1 MKIFLSHSSSQKALV
16 REVKRHLPNKLD
28 AWLDEV
34 DLGVGI
40 DVEKGLQEA
49 ILRCDLLL
57 LFIDHAANNSE
68 WVAKEVAWALEKE
81 EITGLPFL
89 LPIMCEPEAW
99 QEVDP
104 RVRQRKFLTL
114 QNQEEESI
122 AKLGRE
128 LTSEVLGWM
137 SLRLD
142 KDNSTSPGVLESQSN
157 AELIR
162 TADQLFENTANQIK
176 SRLLPYRGENPISLD
191 QFAVQLRR
199 SGMEFRTTGELTEM
213 LDRLRAMHRLNGV
226 EYDDEFIFLSR
237 ESYSFKAD
245 LHTEL
250 KRRIARRVAREVESG
265 MTIAL
270 DGGSTVLQ
278 VAHQLMVRLR
288 ANALSDV
295 TIVTNSLPVA
305 SVVTNELSTMG
316 VGDRDRSARLLLI
329 GGLARPVSLTTIP
342 YDFAS
347 RSPSADPGT
356 QDLERVLAA
365 VGRLDAAFLGAN
377 GMYGTTG
384 LGTKNRFETAAKSW
398 MVCNADIKWV
408 LMDPT
413 KLDIPQKVP
422 FATFDQGLAII
433 TGTLPGREDA
443 IEAFRSLLEG
453 TASTFE
459 VVK

>member
-1 MKIFLSHSSSQKALV
+1 MRIFLSHSSTQKALV
-16 REVKRHLPNKLD
+16 REVKRHLPKKLD

-40 DVEKGLQEA
+40 DVETGLQEA
-49 ILRCDLLL
+49 ILRSDLLL
-57 LFIDHAANNSE
+57 LFIDHAANKSE
-68 WVAKEVAWALEKE
+68 WVAKEIALAIEKE
-81 EITGLPFL
+81 EATGLPFL
-89 LPIMCEPEAW
+89 LPIMCDPEAW
-99 QEVDP
+99 EEADP
-104 RVRQRKFLTL
+104 RVRQRKFLQL
-114 QNQEEESI
+114 HNQEEESI
-122 AKLGRE
+122 SKLGRE

-142 KDNSTSPGVLESQSN
+142 KDNSLSPGVLESQSN

-162 TADQLFENTANQIK
+162 AADQLFENTATQIK
-176 SRLLPYRGENPISLD
+176 SHLLPYRSENPIRLD
-191 QFAVQLRR
+191 HFTDELRR
-199 SGMEFRTTGELTEM
+199 SGMGLGTTEELTEM

-245 LHTEL
+245 LHTEM
-250 KRRIARRVAREVESG
+250 KRRIARRAAREVESG

-278 VAHQLMVRLR
+278 VAQQLMVRLR
-288 ANALSDV
+288 ANTLNDL
-295 TIVTNSLPVA
+295 TLVTNSLPVA
-305 SVVTNELSTMG
+305 SMLTNELSQMG

-347 RSPSADPGT
+347 HPPPANPGT
-356 QDLERVLAA
+356 EDLDRILAA
-365 VGRLDAAFLGAN
+365 VGHLDAAFLGAN
-377 GMYGTTG
+377 GMCGTAG
-384 LGTKNRFETAAKSW
+384 LGTKNKFETAAKTW
-398 MVCNADIKWV
+398 MVNNAASVWV

-413 KLDIPQKVP
+413 KLDISQKVL
-422 FATFDQGLAII
+422 FATFDQGLNIL
-433 TGTLPGREDA
+433 TGNLPGRESA
-443 IEAFRSLLEG
+443 IAAFRDLLEG